1 MKKFLFTLVA
11 LLTTGSMFAQENYLY
26 VPDIELTQEQAAA
39 GVQNYALFVK
49 AHFDQYVTTV
59 DWTINFPEGVEF
71 VSANMP
77 NAAKPYIYQYVDV
90 EDDDTGEIV
99 STLVYQRMNPQL
111 FGDYP
116 HYITTTTLGATSDQC
131 YSEDGSVCYGAPK
144 WGGDG
149 VEFNFYRFV
158 VNIAPG
164 FTGGNIL
171 VHSECVCTD
180 DPRGNICTGAEND
193 KECPITVE
201 KPAAE
206 PAPVPTLTWSD
217 ESFTM
222 EAACE
227 GHTVVLMINGVEVE
241 NPYTVT
247 QTYENQEITFT
258 AYTVANADESG
269 NSATVEQTVTVPAK
283 AKTPSQKPSIVVTP
297 GDDVYTI
304 EANGTGTVE
313 LYVDGVKVDNPYEIA
328 RPAYGEADITVTA
341 KASNL
346 DVDEFGEIQ
355 YEIAWCE
362 DVEVIVPAK
371 DPTYVQ
377 TDDPTITVLTDN
389 DAQTVTIIATGDG
402 TVTLKVTG
410 AMGTVGEATGQGECQ
425 VVVPFGDEVDYVN
438 AYATALL
445 PGEFVYPGEAEELM
459 IEIPAKPAAPVYTDK
474 PVITTE
480 EVEGGVQVTATGN
493 GHICLYVE
501 DELKAEGEGTATFF
515 IASTEMEE
523 EYGVSATAQEPGK
536 EVSEYAV
543 DTVYVPGLQ
552 PEDTTLDGEIQFS
565 EVNQDNGQFTV
576 TYTGDETVTI
586 TLDDETIVLVRAT
599 ANTYQLPDYGT
610 YEVTATVT
618 GEGYDPISKKATL
631 VWTKPAQPEV
641 PEAPQITI
649 DTTDAAVIVGAGD
662 VEGATVVLY
671 QCDDET
677 GANPRVIENPTAFS
691 REDADRTVYV
701 YAVATNDA
709 GSTQSAVTAVS
720 IPAKPI
726 TPPDPTSSNEMNGGK
741 AIANV
746 RYFNMAGQEMQEA
759 NGMTI
764 VVTTYTDGTTSAVK
778 VMK

>member
-180 DPRGNICTGAEND
+180 DPRGNICEGAEND

-241 NPYTVT
+241 NPYTVD

-346 DVDEFGEIQ
+346 DVDPEGEVL
-355 YEIAWCE
+355 YEIAWSAE
-362 DVEVIVPAK
+362 QEVIVPAK
-371 DPTYVQ
+371 DPEYYNT
-377 TDDPTITVLTDN
+377 PNPEITVSVDN
-389 DAQTVTIIATGDG
+389 ENEKVVITATGEG

-410 AMGTVGEATGQGECQ
+410 ATGTVDETSGQGTCSVE
-425 VVVPFGDEVDYVN
+425 VPFGDAVDYVN
-438 AYATALL
+438 AYATATAA
-445 PGEFVYPGEAEELM
+445 GEFVNPGEATKDM
-459 IEIPAKPAAPVYTDK
+459 IEIPAKTPTLAGQIV
-474 PVITTE
+474 
-480 EVEGGVQVTATGN
+480 
-493 GHICLYVE
+493 
-501 DELKAEGEGTATFF
+501 F
-515 IASTEMEE
+515 
-523 EYGVSATAQEPGK
+523 SA
-536 EVSEYAV
+536 
-543 DTVYVPGLQ
+543 
-552 PEDTTLDGEIQFS
+552 
-565 EVNQDNGQFTV
+565 VNQEDGSFTV
-576 TYTGDETVTI
+576 SYNGPEEGVTVTV
-586 TLDDETIVLVRAT
+586 TSMEPKRDGSY
-599 ANTYQLPDYGT
+599 NLPGYGT
-610 YEVTATVT
+610 YNVTAVAKK
-618 GEGYDPISKKATL
+618 EGYKDLEKTEPLT
-631 VWTKPAQPEV
+631 WTKPAGEKPGV
-641 PEAPQITI
+641 PEIKQVLGE
-649 DTTDAAVIVGAGD
+649 TTV
-662 VEGATVVLY
+662 TVSA
-671 QCDDET
+671 E
-677 GANPRVIENPTAFS
+677 AENAEEVHMYKWDPTANNGES
-691 REDADRTVYV
+691 PLRLRT
-701 YAVATNDA
+701 
-709 GSTQSAVTAVS
+709 
-720 IPAKPI
+720 PLPI
-726 TPPDPTSSNEMNGGK
+726 
-741 AIANV
+741 IW
-746 RYFNMAGQEMQEA
+746 
-759 NGMTI
+759 
-764 VVTTYTDGTTSAVK
+764 
-778 VMK
+778 VMSLRPSM